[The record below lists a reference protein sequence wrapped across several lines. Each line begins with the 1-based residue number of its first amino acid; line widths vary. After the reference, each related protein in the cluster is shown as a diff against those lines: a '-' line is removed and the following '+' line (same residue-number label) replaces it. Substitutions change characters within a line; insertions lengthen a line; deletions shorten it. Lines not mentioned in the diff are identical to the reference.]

1 MTELPLV
8 VRARSFGE
16 KIAIRQDEAEHTYAD
31 LLRASASLA
40 NALLQGRP
48 DLAEARIA
56 FQAPAGFDY
65 FVIQWGIWRAGGVA
79 VPLSTSAA
87 AAEIDHALR
96 DSGAEAVIVMSR
108 DVAASW
114 PLPDGGDCPVIVLA
128 DITGTAELPLP
139 GIDLSRRAMILFTS
153 GTTNKPK
160 GVVTTHANIAAQIGM
175 LVQAWEWSAD
185 DSIPL
190 FLPMHH
196 VHGIINVASC
206 ALWSGACIET
216 FAKFEMDRILRQVL
230 AGAYTLFMAV
240 PTIYVKLLEAFASA
254 SDRESEPV
262 LAGFRAMRLMVS
274 GSAALPASIF
284 GQWRTLTGQALLERY
299 GMTETGMILSN
310 PYQGERRP
318 GSVGLPLPGVE
329 VRLMTEQGTLV
340 TVEDEPGEIQV
351 RGPAVFLEYWNSP
364 GITRSSFDGGWFRT
378 GDLAVMESGY
388 YRIMGRL
395 SVDIIKSGGYKL
407 SALEIEAAL
416 LEHPSIRECAVVGI
430 KDDTWGEMVGVAA
443 VLKDQSTTLDLDELR
458 AWSRGRLS
466 HYKVPRKLLL
476 LDSLPRNAMGK
487 VTKNDVSLVL
497 HAVP

>member
-1 MTELPLV
+1 MIELPLV
-8 VRARSFGE
+8 ARARTFGK
-16 KIAIRQDEAEHTYAD
+16 KIAIRENASEYTYAD
-31 LLRASASLA
+31 LLRASAALA
-40 NALLQGRP
+40 ASLLQGRP
-48 DLAEARIA
+48 DLGEARIA

-87 AAEIDHALR
+87 AAEIEHALQ

-108 DVAASW
+108 EIATSW
-114 PLPDGGDCPVIVLA
+114 PLPDSSDCRLMVYTNLDA
-128 DITGTAELPLP
+128 TLESPLP
-139 GIDLSRRAMILFTS
+139 EIDPSRRAMILFTS

-160 GVVTTHANIAAQIGM
+160 GVVTTHSNIAAQIEM
-175 LVQAWEWSAD
+175 LVLAWQWTAD

-216 FAKFEMDRILRQVL
+216 FAKFEMDRILRRVA
-230 AGAYTLFMAV
+230 AGAYSLFMAV
-240 PTIYVKLLEAFASA
+240 PTIYVKLLEAFAAA
-254 SDRESEPV
+254 SPVENEPV
-262 LAGFRAMRLMVS
+262 LGGFRAMRLMVS

-284 GQWRTLTGQALLERY
+284 AQWHALTGQSLLERY

-310 PYQGERRP
+310 PYHGERRP
-318 GSVGLPLPGVE
+318 GSVGLPLPSVE
-329 VRLMTEQGTLV
+329 VRLKTEQGTLV
-340 TVEDEPGEIQV
+340 TSEDEPGEIQV

-364 GITRSSFDGGWFRT
+364 AITRSSFDGDWFRT

-407 SALEIEAAL
+407 SALEIESTL

-430 KDDTWGEMVGVAA
+430 KDETWGEMVGVAA
-443 VLKDQSTTLDLDELR
+443 VLKEHAASFDLEELR

-487 VTKNDVSLVL
+487 VTKADVSRVL
-497 HAVP
+497 KTVP